1 MFNSLYAVKTEGS
14 DEGDQEEFNYEI
26 TSVSWDDGNEDEDE
40 DEGGYDD
47 DEDEDG
53 DDA

>member
-26 TSVSWDDGNEDEDE
+26 TSVSWG
-40 DEGGYDD
+40 DD
-47 DEDEDG
+47 DEGDDEGDEDDG